1 MRNSPSGGYIEE
13 RKARK
18 MKIFCKVM
26 SLVFLFIGMIEFLVP
41 FDNHILYA
49 LWMMGLAIIMQLLY
63 MENE

>member
-1 MRNSPSGGYIEE
+1 
-13 RKARK
+13 

-41 FDNHILYA
+41 FDNHILCA